1 MQSGPSILE
10 QPGGSREPDDLA
22 DGRATR
28 LFDSIRRESFD
39 RLVRLAAGALGVA
52 LATVTMLDEERQ
64 HFRSV
69 ADAARS
75 LDEESGPFSRDVCH
89 MVAETGAP
97 LRVDDMRAHPELALS
112 ERARALGVHALLA
125 VPLLAAGGDAIGV
138 LCAADTKPRRWS
150 ERDVELLGDLAA
162 SAMTEAELRRELAE
176 RTSLAEAMFRQAPA
190 FMAVVR
196 GEEHVIEMV
205 NDACYQFFGQRV
217 FIGRRVRDALPEL
230 TDQGFLELLDGVL
243 ETGEPFVGT
252 AYPVQLQRRPGAP
265 LEERFANF
273 VYQPLLAEDGT
284 RTGILVHGVDITA
297 QVQASQA
304 VREREEQLRH
314 AQKMEAVGQLAGG
327 VAHDFNNLLTVM
339 KVNAELLIEGLDAR
353 DPRREQAL
361 EVRGAS
367 DRAASLTRQLLAF
380 SRKQILNPRVVDLD
394 AIVDNLRPMLA
405 RLIGEDIVITT
416 KGRAGLGAVLADP
429 GQLEQIL
436 MNLLVN
442 ARDAMPD
449 GGRVT
454 IETANV
460 ELDGAYALERQAR
473 VEPGRYVMLAV
484 SDSGT
489 GMSPEV
495 CERVFEPFFTTK
507 EQGKGTGLGLSTV
520 YGIVKQSGGYIWVY
534 SEPGKGTTFKIYL
547 PRLAQESDAPG
558 EERRDVALPRGTE
571 TILLV
576 EDEDAV
582 RRLARRILEGKGY
595 TVVDARN
602 GADALAAAERH
613 TGKID
618 LVLTDVV
625 MPGMSGRDLVQRL
638 RARGESFAQLF
649 MSGYTDDEVVRRG
662 VVEEGTRFLQKP
674 FTASAMLVA
683 VREAIDRR

>member
-1 MQSGPSILE
+1 MHSGPSILE
-10 QPGGSREPDDLA
+10 QPGASRESDELA
-22 DGRATR
+22 LGRATR
-28 LFDSIRRESFD
+28 LFESIRRESFD
-39 RLVRLAAGALGVA
+39 RLARLAG
-52 LATVTMLDEERQ
+52 
-64 HFRSV
+64 
-69 ADAARS
+69 
-75 LDEESGPFSRDVCH
+75 
-89 MVAETGAP
+89 
-97 LRVDDMRAHPELALS
+97 
-112 ERARALGVHALLA
+112 RALGVPLATVAILDAERRHFGRLAGAASTLDAESGAFSHDVCHLVAETRVPLVVDDLREHPALARNVPARELGVVSLVA
-125 VPLLAAGGDAIGV
+125 VPLFAAGADAIGA
-138 LCAADTKPRRWS
+138 LCAADTKPRQWS
-150 ERDVELLGDLAA
+150 EREVDILTELAA
-162 SAMTEAELRRELAE
+162 AAMTEAELRRELAE

-196 GEEHVIEMV
+196 GEEHVLEMV

-230 TDQGFLELLDGVL
+230 VEQGFIELLDGVL

-252 AYPVQLQRRPGAP
+252 AFPVQLQRRPGAP

-273 VYQPLLAEDGT
+273 VYQPLIGEDGT
-284 RTGILVHGVDITA
+284 RTGILVHGVDITT

-327 VAHDFNNLLTVM
+327 VAHDFNNLLTVL

-361 EVRGAS
+361 EIRGAS
-367 DRAASLTRQLLAF
+367 DRAAGLTRQLLAF

-436 MNLLVN
+436 MNLMVN
-442 ARDAMPD
+442 ARDAMPN

-460 ELDGAYALERQAR
+460 ELDGSYALERQAR

-489 GMSPEV
+489 GMSPDV

-507 EQGKGTGLGLSTV
+507 EPGKGTGLGLSTV

-534 SEPGKGTTFKIYL
+534 SELGKGTTFKIYL
-547 PRLAQESDAPG
+547 PRLASERDTPG
-558 EERRDVALPRGTE
+558 EERRDVALPGGTE

-595 TVVDARN
+595 TVIDARN
-602 GADALAAAERH
+602 GADALAAVERH
-613 TGKID
+613 GRKID
-618 LVLTDVV
+618 LLLTDVV

-638 RARGESFAQLF
+638 RARGADFAQLF

-674 FTASAMLVA
+674 FTASGMLVA
-683 VREAIDRR
+683 VRGAIDRR